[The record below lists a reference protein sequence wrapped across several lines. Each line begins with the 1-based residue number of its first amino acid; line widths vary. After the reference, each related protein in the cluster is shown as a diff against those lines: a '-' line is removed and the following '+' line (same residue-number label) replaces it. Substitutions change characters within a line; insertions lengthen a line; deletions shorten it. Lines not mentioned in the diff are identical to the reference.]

1 MTSASETSNAVP
13 HTRRAHDAGATR
25 QALLDAAS
33 VLFDGQGYDATTVR
47 QIGEQAD
54 VDPSLICR
62 YFGSKEGLYLA
73 ALDHGDRPTLAPDLA
88 EAVEQILTYGESR
101 GASPVSLA
109 LFSPTLSDEVR
120 EQAQSLLGRQVLEP
134 FTAELER
141 RGVPDAALRAEVLLA
156 LVLGVS
162 LTRER
167 GTLRTLAATGVPG
180 LLDVLLPMVAAL
192 QPPGGASS
200 TSP

>member
-1 MTSASETSNAVP
+1 MTSAAETSTAAP
-13 HTRRAHDAGATR
+13 STRRPHDAAATR

-33 VLFDGQGYDATTVR
+33 ALFDGQGYDATTVR
-47 QIGEQAD
+47 QIGERAD
-54 VDPSLICR
+54 VDPALICR

-73 ALDHGDRPTLAPDLA
+73 ALDHGDRPELPPDLA
-88 EAVEQILTYGESR
+88 EAVERILSHADSR

-109 LFSPTLSDEVR
+109 LFSPTLSGEVR
-120 EQAQSLLGRQVLEP
+120 EQAQSVLQRQVLEP

-141 RGVPDAALRAEVLLA
+141 RGAPDAALRAEVLLA

-167 GTLRTLAATGVPG
+167 GALSTLAATDVPA

-192 QPPGGASS
+192 APAA
-200 TSP
+200 